1 MLVAS
6 LNRIDSPT
14 EEAVK
19 DLLWS
24 IVSKLE
30 ARMDNVYPESGLHS
44 ALESAFRATVGYRG
58 DYTVHSECTVDGRG
72 DFAQKFDLLLK
83 HNKNSLL
90 LELKRL
96 RPNGI
101 CVPNTES
108 NFHDVSTSTRLLHF
122 KQFTE
127 NISANVLRTYKI
139 SQLALDIWN
148 SKGVRWPVGTTV
160 ADVESSA
167 QRQAL
172 NYKRLL
178 GVATGCSSRVATSC
192 KRNPRKSIIEN
203 HHKHKG
209 LVQPSRFIINYTII
223 ISDVIISIHYLIT
236 LIGLKRIFEA

>member
-1 MLVAS
+1 MATPPMNDPSALGKTFLLPPNELVTGPLFERLREKLQLS
-6 LNRIDSPT
+6 MDKIINTIDSPT

-58 DYTVHSECTVDGRG
+58 DYTVHSECPVDGRG

-101 CVPNTES
+101 CVPNTGS

-127 NISANVLRTYKI
+127 NISADVLRTYRI

-178 GVATGCSSRVATSC
+178 SKKDPSE
-192 KRNPRKSIIEN
+192 SIRAFSVVQVGWPLLVKEIQEN
-203 HHKHKG
+203 
-209 LVQPSRFIINYTII
+209 Q
-223 ISDVIISIHYLIT
+223 
-236 LIGLKRIFEA
+236 